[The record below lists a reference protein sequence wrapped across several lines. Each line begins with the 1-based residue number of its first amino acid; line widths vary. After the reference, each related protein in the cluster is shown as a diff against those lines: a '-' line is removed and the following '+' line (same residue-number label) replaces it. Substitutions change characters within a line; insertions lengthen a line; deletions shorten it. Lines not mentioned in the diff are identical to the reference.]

1 MQIIYSKYFTKQY
14 LKLPRNIQEKLKKRI
29 EIFIN
34 DHTNS
39 VLNIH
44 GLRGTYAGKHSF
56 NVNADYRVI
65 FEYDDE
71 GVALFIDIGTH
82 SKLYS

>member
-14 LKLPRNIQEKLKKRI
+14 LKLPQDIQVRFKSRLK
-29 EIFIN
+29 IFIE
-34 DHTNS
+34 DSTNS

-44 GLRGTYAGKHSF
+44 GLRGVHAGKYSF

-65 FEYDDE
+65 FEYVDE
-71 GVALFIDIGTH
+71 EVALLLDIGTH
-82 SKLYS
+82 AKLYS